1 MCVWGGR
8 LTFIYRTVIL
18 LVVDSYMNVYFFT
31 RYFIKLSST
40 LITEGLGLFAFSSER
55 QFSSSLG
62 AATSKCRVLK
72 FYIFM

>member
-1 MCVWGGR
+1 MDLDPAGASCSNVCVGEIVRTCECVYGGGR

-40 LITEGLGLFAFSSER
+40 LITEGLGLFAFSSE
-55 QFSSSLG
+55 
-62 AATSKCRVLK
+62 
-72 FYIFM
+72 